1 MVFNPNGSQFSFL
14 ILDCLKD
21 KSRYGLEIID
31 IIAKRTENKVVMK
44 KPTLYSCLTRMEKKG
59 LLSSSYWSDSELGG
73 KRHYYTISDMG
84 RKVLLD
90 LKNTYNYSNIRPN
103 DSTDESSTKVI
114 YAQQDNLF
122 NLLNNKPK
130 NEKVTKEENKNEVL
144 DNQIDLFTI
153 EENNDDGYILS
164 SNEKIN
170 LDFNNTNKSN
180 IESNTQQEED
190 IEEKQ
195 DDAVLLTERIE
206 AIEKKENHHFVEE
219 VEIHDEEEKIE
230 RKEDAVLL
238 SPEESINYNKKIYD
252 TSSDLKKYR
261 KKKSFSENQIE
272 MNVVYESKEQNE
284 LHKKQIEEFK
294 KSVLENRT
302 GNITIEQPSFDYF
315 NRFEKKIE
323 KEEKIVENKKVEE
336 TKEDDGLLITSPRLN
351 SNEIPHQNKIK
362 KEEII
367 SNIGPLPA
375 PKRDSEYEPSYKDM
389 IAKLYSRND
398 EEPKQKKHEK
408 IEHENVAA
416 YFADYESLKSY
427 YKSHGVAFKPY
438 SRQKMEYSHNTNRL
452 KSIINVIMMGLIG
465 IGSGLLYLI
474 LSLTGYTKASTDFFY
489 YVPTIIMA
497 VVVALSFVRESKTES
512 PKPCQR
518 YNSQIMWLIFLSATI
533 IIFSINICCGMFGK
547 NLLDYST
554 TLFVPIFVAL
564 AICPIRY
571 YVTDYVYKKYG
582 K

>member
-21 KSRYGLEIID
+21 KTRYGLEIID

-90 LKNTYNYSNIRPN
+90 LKNTYNYSNIKEN
-103 DSTDESSTKVI
+103 ENVEESSTKVVF
-114 YAQQDNLF
+114 AQQDNLF
-122 NLLNNKPK
+122 NLLNNKTK
-130 NEKVTKEENKNEVL
+130 DEKTSKDENKNEIL

-153 EENNDDGYILS
+153 DENNDDGYILS

-170 LDFNNTNKSN
+170 LDFNKSN
-180 IESNTQQEED
+180 EKLIEDNKQEI
-190 IEEKQ
+190 IEEQ
-195 DDAVLLTERIE
+195 RDDAVLLSERIE
-206 AIEKKENHHFVEE
+206 AIEKKEKHFVEE
-219 VEIHDEEEKIE
+219 VEIHEEEKIE
-230 RKEDAVLL
+230 RKEDAILL

-261 KKKSFSENQIE
+261 KRKSFSENQIE
-272 MNVVYESKEQNE
+272 MNVIYENKEQNE

-294 KSVLENRT
+294 KSILENRT

-315 NRFEKKIE
+315 NRFEKKVE
-323 KEEKIVENKKVEE
+323 KEEKIVENNKVEE
-336 TKEDDGLLITSPRLN
+336 PPKEDDGLLITSPRLS
-351 SNEIPHQNKIK
+351 SNEIPHQDKIK

-375 PKRDSEYEPSYKDM
+375 PKNFGYDSSYKDM
-389 IAKLYSRND
+389 IAKLYSRNE
-398 EEPKQKKHEK
+398 EEPKNKKQEK
-408 IEHENVAA
+408 VEHENVAA
-416 YFADYESLKSY
+416 YFADYESLKNY
-427 YKSHGVAFKPY
+427 YRSHGVTFKPY
-438 SRQKMEYSHNTNRL
+438 SRQKMKYSHNTNKL

-474 LSLTGYTKASTDFFY
+474 LSLTGYTRISTDFFY

-497 VVVALSFVRESKTES
+497 VVVAFSFIRESKFES

-554 TLFVPIFVAL
+554 TLFVPIFVVL

-571 YVTDYVYKKYG
+571 YIADFVFKKYG